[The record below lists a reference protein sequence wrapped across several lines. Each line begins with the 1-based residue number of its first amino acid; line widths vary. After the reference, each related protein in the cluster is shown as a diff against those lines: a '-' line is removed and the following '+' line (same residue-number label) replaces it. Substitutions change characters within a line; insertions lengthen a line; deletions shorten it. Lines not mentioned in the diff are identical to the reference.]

1 MDIAEHEQCFVKDK
15 RIISLVWSLSSRCK
29 RVIITILLSPLT
41 DSFIHSYFHL
51 IEGILSWEV
60 SQVPIRVLSIE
71 GCQNVLLQ

>member
-29 RVIITILLSPLT
+29 RVTILLSPLT

-71 GCQNVLLQ
+71 GLQDVLLQ